1 MTDFDQIRAL
11 WTAQPVEPFTLS
23 VDQVRKRT
31 GQFQARI
38 HQRNITEYLAALLV
52 IGVFGWMA
60 WLIPVFTVKA
70 GTILIILG
78 AFYVCWKL
86 HKIAGREAGQQAD
99 NAARLL
105 DHYRSELMRQRDAL
119 ASVWRWYLA
128 PFVPG
133 AVLFVAGVTFSPD
146 TGMPFLAG
154 LTTFVISM
162 AIMGGVFAG
171 VIWLND
177 RAVKQLD
184 AESAELNR
192 AWSADDA

>member
-86 HKIAGREAGQQAD
+86 HKIAGREVI
-99 NAARLL
+99 
-105 DHYRSELMRQRDAL
+105 RS
-119 ASVWRWYLA
+119 
-128 PFVPG
+128 
-133 AVLFVAGVTFSPD
+133 
-146 TGMPFLAG
+146 
-154 LTTFVISM
+154 
-162 AIMGGVFAG
+162 
-171 VIWLND
+171 
-177 RAVKQLD
+177 
-184 AESAELNR
+184 
-192 AWSADDA
+192 